1 MNSHHFRH
9 LFAGFLCLVALQN
22 CSEQSPF
29 FYVVEDPIRLSDWN
43 LFTLD
48 STSLTP
54 SDSSLVFAPNNPLFS
69 DYAHKLRTMW
79 VPNGTKID
87 LLDDQLIYPK
97 GTILSKT
104 FYYPTDSYGNF
115 VQVDDRNLTSLDLS
129 KNSLVETRLLVKR
142 DLGWE
147 ALPYVCN
154 ENQTEA
160 FLRVAGSSK
169 AVGLSD
175 EEKHTEL

>member
-1 MNSHHFRH
+1 MKLQQFKH
-9 LFAGFLCLVALQN
+9 LFAGFLLLGALQN

-29 FYVVEDPIRLSDWN
+29 FHVVENPIRLSDWN

-54 SDSSLVFAPNNPLFS
+54 SDSSLVFAPHNPLFS

-79 VPNGTKID
+79 VPNNTKID
-87 LLDDQLIYPK
+87 LMDDQLIYPV

-104 FYYPTDSYGNF
+104 FYYPTDSQGNF
-115 VQVDDRNLTSLDLS
+115 VQVDDRNLASLDLT

-142 DLGWE
+142 DMGWE
-147 ALPYVCN
+147 ALPYVWN

-160 FLRVAGSSK
+160 FLRDAGSSK
-169 AVGLSD
+169 AVVLSD
-175 EEKHTEL
+175 KV